1 MKNKLIT
8 IFFIFVAVYLFCITY
23 KYVVVGIWEMYN

>member
-8 IFFIFVAVYLFCITY
+8 IFFIFVAVYLGLITY
-23 KYVVVGIWEMYN
+23 KYVVEGIFEMYN